1 MAGAGIRSVSV
12 ALPGTLRTND
22 FWRRKYP
29 EVLASEEKKSLA
41 RAFAPID
48 PTSNTR
54 FFDEEM
60 RPYLGD
66 PFRGAVERR
75 VLAAGE
81 RVLALEAQ
89 AARDAVA
96 AAGLSLQDIDLAIV
110 GSLIADQV
118 FPGNA
123 AFLCRELGLTGSAFN
138 IESACSTGLQG
149 LHIASTMVSTGQYK
163 NVLVV
168 ASCAYSRNVDVKDT
182 LSFFIGDGCG
192 AFVVGEVPEGEGF
205 LGFKTKHSAETCEAF
220 HHDIPGDPALPAIW
234 MHTGKNTSKQ
244 IRESGTVAVRE
255 SCLAV
260 ARAAGV
266 ELSDVDYFVFNT
278 PLPFYHRMC
287 ARSLEIDVDRTTNY
301 YPRYANIGPALL
313 PVNLHHAACEGKI
326 RKGDLVMLYT
336 IGSASSYGA
345 TLVRWGD
352 VGLGPEPP
360 PSSSLQVA

>member
-1 MAGAGIRSVSV
+1 MKSAGIRSVAVAFPSV
-12 ALPGTLRTND
+12 LRTND
-22 FWRRKYP
+22 FWRKKHP
-29 EVLASEEKKSLA
+29 EVLASVEQKSLA

-60 RPYLGD
+60 QPYLND
-66 PFRGAVERR
+66 PFRGSVERR
-75 VLAAGE
+75 VLGPSE
-81 RVLALEAQ
+81 TVLGLEAR

-96 AAGLSLQDIDLAIV
+96 AAGLSLEDIDLVIV

-123 AFLCRELGLTGSAFN
+123 AFLCRELGLRGSCFN
-138 IESACSTGLQG
+138 VESACSTGMQG
-149 LHIASTMVSTGQYK
+149 LHIASTMVRTGQYK
-163 NVLVV
+163 NILVV
-168 ASCAYSRNVDVKDT
+168 VSCAYSRNVDVKDT

-205 LGFKTKHSAETCEAF
+205 LGFHTRHSADTCEAF
-220 HHDIPGDPALPAIW
+220 HHDVPGDPALPTIW

-244 IRESGTVAVRE
+244 IREFGTGSVRDA
-255 SCLAV
+255 CFGA

-266 ELSDVDYFVFNT
+266 DVKDIAFYVVNT
-278 PLPFYHRMC
+278 PLPMYERMC
-287 ARSLEIDVDRTTNY
+287 ARSLEVDFQRTTNY

-313 PVNLHHAACEGKI
+313 PVNLHHAAREGKI

-345 TLVRWGD
+345 TVVRWGD
-352 VGLGPEPP
+352 VGLGPDPS
-360 PSSSLQVA
+360 PSSSLTLA